1 MVQMTGSSSPSKRKF
16 NFSFS
21 VQKYSYIS
29 EVGYCKILKYR
40 YFLSATK
47 IFTCISWSLPRESP
61 IGLQETVSPSILG
74 ITRFSLYLFILLQY
88 IQATQLNVECR
99 QTERLFKFADVCV
112 AGYSSSKNEIL
123 ELRLPPRLLADA
135 NKVMSQ
141 TSETSVVYCNKNPI
155 DTSVCCVQGL
165 CAERDFKVVHG
176 GLTDTPVHCLKHI
189 PGTR

>member
-1 MVQMTGSSSPSKRKF
+1 M
-16 NFSFS
+16 
-21 VQKYSYIS
+21 
-29 EVGYCKILKYR
+29 
-40 YFLSATK
+40 
-47 IFTCISWSLPRESP
+47 
-61 IGLQETVSPSILG
+61 SPSIPG

-88 IQATQLNVECR
+88 IQANQLSVECR
-99 QTERLFKFADVCV
+99 QTERLFKFAAVCV

-141 TSETSVVYCNKNPI
+141 TSESSVVYCNKNSI
-155 DTSVCCVQGL
+155 DSSVCCVQGL